1 MNDLVR
7 FATSVELATG
17 KKRGR
22 HPVFSSSQF
31 YPYASE
37 RRLQNALRNELEDYI
52 GAAYGAAI
60 LNESFKNDSLEEL
73 TLLTEGLSDDFKAEI
88 SYAAESIARK
98 VSSSIAEMTEM
109 TVGKPYYPQAAK
121 ESILKDWESNFQV
134 LCVSAESDAKK
145 DIARLVTQA
154 KNEGWNGKQLEKAV
168 MKELPDKYANR
179 ASLIARTE
187 SAKLNTSVTL
197 ETYKEIG
204 CKYYMWMATLDERV
218 RPDHAVMNG
227 LICSATDPTVWYEEN
242 PDDPMHP
249 IEHKRDDTMVHMH
262 PGEDFQCRCTMVMWD
277 PVIDGKYEVKEA
289 PVEEPEEKDPTAL
302 EQARQKAEEERLAK
316 EETERQL
323 RLMKAAN
330 KRHMERTPE
339 QVADIQARWD
349 ERNRKIRIRKAA
361 EKRHAERD
369 PQKIINEMN
378 KRLQIRAEA
387 RALIAELSGIEGI
400 KTLPLE
406 KAISTGNSKKI
417 KKAMTELEKKK
428 NEIES
433 LQYIENPLEAVKKY
447 GYDDVKTANEA
458 ITAKFKQ
465 WEGLDEAKYIKKLN
479 FEIEWVENNKKYE
492 TWELSQKA
500 YKKALEEVKFKN
512 DFAVLKAQVSELNSY
527 AKGSKSKILKGLV
540 EKVENKVAGVKN
552 AKDLEELQVLID
564 EANKKRTE
572 LDKKKVK
579 NVGIDQARRDSAFW
593 AKKPMDY
600 YNEFISDAGTKWNNL
615 NKLEKES
622 VYYYTHTYCS
632 INEPLR
638 GQKYIGD
645 ITKLQYSKSKIPHI
659 TSAIEK
665 SELSRDVWL
674 QRGDDSVDV
683 IKNRFGIDIR
693 GMNVAEARKVL
704 IGKEGIEKA
713 FVSCGSSKGT
723 GFDNKVVI
731 MNLFVPK
738 GTKGLYIE
746 PISYYGHGTKSP
758 NWDGK
763 KRQSSVSK
771 ENETLLQRGTKFRI
785 TKVER
790 SGGRWFIDVD
800 VIGQEPQPY

>member
-7 FATSVELATG
+7 FSTNVVALYG

-22 HPVFSSSQF
+22 KPVFNSNMF
-31 YPYASE
+31 YPHVQE
-37 RRLQNALRNELEDYI
+37 RELQGATTREFLRFIAEALEVAINGLTLADDMEELSNLDPRLPEEFRNEVSRMSKSI
-52 GAAYGAAI
+52 
-60 LNESFKNDSLEEL
+60 ESKA
-73 TLLTEGLSDDFKAEI
+73 LSNFAEQ
-88 SYAAESIARK
+88 S
-98 VSSSIAEMTEM
+98 EMII
-109 TVGKPYYPQAAK
+109 GKPYYPPEVK
-121 ESILKDWESNFQV
+121 EDILKSWESNFQM
-134 LCVSAESDAKK
+134 LCKSAETDAKK
-145 DIARLVTQA
+145 DIAQIVQQA
-154 KNEGWNGKQLEKAV
+154 KNEGWNKNRLENAVKSQLPGKYKH
-168 MKELPDKYANR
+168 R
-179 ASLIARTE
+179 AELIARTE
-187 SAKLNTSVTL
+187 TAKLNSQVNL
-197 ETYKEIG
+197 ETYKNLGIG
-204 CKYYMWMATLDERV
+204 YYTWMTTIDGRERQS
-218 RPDHAVMNG
+218 HAEMNG
-227 LICSATDPTVWYEEN
+227 LICSVDDPDVYFEEN
-242 PDDPMHP
+242 PEDPMHP
-249 IEHKRDDTMVHMH
+249 IRKERTGSMVHMH
-262 PGEDFQCRCTMVMWD
+262 PGTDFQCRCSMVAWD
-277 PVIDGKYEVKEA
+277 PYINGKYEVKEL
-289 PVEEPEEKDPTAL
+289 PEEEPEEKEPTEL
-302 EQARQKAEEERLAK
+302 EAAR
-316 EETERQL
+316 EETSKANERAQEAESKL
-323 RLMKAAN
+323 RLMTAAN
-330 KRHMERTPE
+330 KRHIERTAE
-339 QVADIQARWD
+339 QIAEIQARWE
-349 ERNRKIRIRKAA
+349 ERNRKIRIRQIA
-361 EKRHAERD
+361 EKRHAERN
-369 PQKIINEMN
+369 PEKILKEMN
-378 KRLQIRAEA
+378 KRLETRAEA
-387 RALIAELSGIEGI
+387 RALLAEMAGINGVESE
-400 KTLPLE
+400 KLE
-406 KAISTGNSKKI
+406 KAIATGNTKKI
-417 KKAMTELEKKK
+417 KKAMAPVEEKKK
-428 NEIES
+428 ELEG
-433 LQYIENPLEAVKKY
+433 LQYIENGVEEAKKY
-447 GYDDVKTANEA
+447 GYNEVKSANEA
-458 ITAKFKQ
+458 IAAKFKQ
-465 WEGLDEAKYIKKLN
+465 WEGLDEAKYQKKLD
-479 FEIEWVENNKKYE
+479 FEIGWVEKNKKYA

-500 YKKALEEVKFKN
+500 YKKALEQVKFKN
-512 DFAVLKAQVSELNSY
+512 ELDALKAQVSELDSY

-540 EKVENKVAGVKN
+540 DKVDNKVASVQSQ
-552 AKDLEELQVLID
+552 KDLEELQALID

-572 LDKKKVK
+572 LDRKKVK
-579 NVGIDQARRDSAFW
+579 FGGIDQARRDIAFW

-638 GQKYIGD
+638 GQKYVGD

-674 QRGDDSVDV
+674 QRGDDGVDV

-693 GMNVAEARKVL
+693 GMNVAEARKAL

-790 SGGRWFIDVD
+790 SGGRWFIDAD